1 MTDKGSRSEDPQ
13 AILEQARKRAQEQ
26 GKPYE
31 GELSPAEA
39 YTILKGLPNAQLVDV
54 RTQAERD
61 FVGYPTL
68 GTHVEWETYPGM
80 DYNPDFPAQL
90 EAEVGPDKEQVLIFM
105 CRSGG
110 RSAKAA
116 EAMTNQGYA
125 HCFNLIQGFEGDKDE
140 DNHRGRVGGWQAEE
154 LPWEQK

>member
-1 MTDKGSRSEDPQ
+1 MAEAEVDTL
-13 AILEQARKRAQEQ
+13 LEEAQQRAREKQRA
-26 GKPYE
+26 YE
-31 GELSPAEA
+31 GDLTPAEA
-39 YTILKGLPNAQLVDV
+39 YALLRQVPNAQLVDV
-54 RTQAERD
+54 RTHAERE

-80 DYNPDFPAQL
+80 VYNPDFPEQL
-90 EAEVGPDKEQVLIFM
+90 RGEVGTDPDQLLLFL

-116 EAMTNQGYA
+116 EAMTRQGYRR
-125 HCFNLIQGFEGDKDE
+125 CFNVIEGFEGHKDE
-140 DNHRGRVGGWQAEE
+140 AKHRSTRDGWKLAG

>member
-1 MTDKGSRSEDPQ
+1 MSGENPEQ
-13 AILEQARKRAQEQ
+13 ILERARQRAQENQ
-26 GKPYE
+26 RSFE
-31 GELSPAEA
+31 GEVTPEEA
-39 YTILKGLPNAQLVDV
+39 HALLANLPKAQLVDV

-80 DYNPDFPAQL
+80 EYNPDFPAQL
-90 EAEVGPDKEQVLIFM
+90 KSEVGADEDQVLIFM

-116 EAMTNQGYA
+116 EAMTRQGYP
-125 HCFNLIQGFEGDKDE
+125 HCYNLMQGFEGDKD
-140 DNHRGRVGGWQAEE
+140 DNSHRATQGGWKFAD